1 MNSGAVTA
9 WLAFSGYT
17 RHLRKFLDPLRQ
29 ILQVVFALAVMLRDR
44 DRAGDAALGVN
55 GARHADDLRDTLER
69 GVAPAFPGED
79 VAQPADT
86 GSFRRRLRQREIDV
100 QLWLPTVGR
109 ATRIEPHGRRPHLG
123 LAPAKLAFRVAPV
136 HVYHENGR

>member
-1 MNSGAVTA
+1 MSDGRARRGDRGEVHPA
-9 WLAFSGYT
+9 ALHEQRRGDGMARLQRLDT

-69 GVAPAFPGED
+69 GVRSEEHTSELQSLMRNSYA
-79 VAQPADT
+79 VLCLKQKKNKIT
-86 GSFRRRLRQREIDV
+86 Q
-100 QLWLPTVGR
+100 
-109 ATRIEPHGRRPHLG
+109 
-123 LAPAKLAFRVAPV
+123 
-136 HVYHENGR
+136 

>member
-79 VAQPADT
+79 VTQPGDT
-86 GSFRRRLRQREIDV
+86 GSVRRRHRPREIDV
-100 QLWLPTVGR
+100 KLCVTTVGL
-109 ATRIEPHGRRPHLG
+109 ATRIEPLGRRPDMG
-123 LAPAKLAFRVAPV
+123 VAPDEIDV
-136 HVYHENGR
+136 LVAKTRK

>member
-1 MNSGAVTA
+1 MAR
-9 WLAFSGYT
+9 LQRLDT

-69 GVAPAFPGED
+69 GVAPAFPGAD

-86 GSFRRRLRQREIDV
+86 GSFRSEEHTSDLQPLMRNSYAV
-100 QLWLPTVGR
+100 
-109 ATRIEPHGRRPHLG
+109 
-123 LAPAKLAFRVAPV
+123 F
-136 HVYHENGR
+136 